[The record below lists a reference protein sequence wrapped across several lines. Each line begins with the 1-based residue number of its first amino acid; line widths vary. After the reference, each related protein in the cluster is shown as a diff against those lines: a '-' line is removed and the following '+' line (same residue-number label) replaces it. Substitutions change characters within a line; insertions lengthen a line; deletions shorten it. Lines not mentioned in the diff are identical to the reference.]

1 VDSCLVEPQSYDAS
15 NNKSLGQTP
24 IYKQVNNDNL
34 LNMNTHE
41 QHERMAVEPLVDY
54 ATSLVLQYTAPE
66 DFEAACVAV
75 LCRAIESIAKKEM
88 EICFKQ
94 NATTTNN

>member
-1 VDSCLVEPQSYDAS
+1 
-15 NNKSLGQTP
+15 
-24 IYKQVNNDNL
+24 
-34 LNMNTHE
+34 MNTHE

-54 ATSLVLQYTAPE
+54 ATSLVLQYTEPE

-88 EICFKQ
+88 EICYKK
-94 NATTTNN
+94 NSSI